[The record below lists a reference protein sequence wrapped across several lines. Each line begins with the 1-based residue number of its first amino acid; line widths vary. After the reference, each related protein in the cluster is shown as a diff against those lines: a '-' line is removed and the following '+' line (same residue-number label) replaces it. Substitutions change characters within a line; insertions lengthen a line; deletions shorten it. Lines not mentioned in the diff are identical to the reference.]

1 MNLLRTLSDKDEGRF
16 IKQVCMD
23 LEKHSIILVDDNGDG
38 MYWESLKHASIQFQ
52 GGR

>member
-1 MNLLRTLSDKDEGRF
+1 
-16 IKQVCMD
+16 VD

-38 MYWESLKHASIQFQ
+38 MYFESLRNASIQFQ